1 MVPDPEP
8 SELEQGDLEGGRKQ
22 RTDRGRLLR
31 QLLAVS
37 PVYVLQ
43 LCYGMTSSFP
53 AVTTPQLTANCSA
66 RVSFSLTRDQ
76 ESWIVAMDSVISPLT
91 SILSGQLQTSLGP
104 RSVLLLTCLPYSLSW
119 VSAGLSGLYNELSL
133 LYLSR

>member
-119 VSAGLSGLYNELSL
+119 VSAGLSGLYNDLSL

>member
-1 MVPDPEP
+1 MGPETGETEA
-8 SELEQGDLEGGRKQ
+8 SEASEAVT
-22 RTDRGRLLR
+22 RTTGRGRLLR

-43 LCYGMTSSFP
+43 LCYGMTSSYP

-66 RVSFSLTRDQ
+66 RVSFRLTSDQ
-76 ESWIVAMDSVISPLT
+76 ESWIVAMDSIISPLT
-91 SILSGQLQTSLGP
+91 SVLSGYLQTSVGP
-104 RSVLLLTCLPYSLSW
+104 RSVLLLTCLPYCLSW
-119 VSAGLSGLYNELSL
+119 VCAGLSGLYNELSL